1 MVGNDAKIGPAMLQV
16 QPPPQDVPD
25 DAPDWERDFYKA
37 PESDA
42 SDEDEELN
50 RCSDDDSDVGIENF

>member
-1 MVGNDAKIGPAMLQV
+1 MLQV